1 MSALGTEVLK
11 LRRSGLARVT
21 TLVLVVACPLAAA
34 GFLVL
39 GRRARGSPL
48 AEKMA
53 ALMPADGW
61 PGFFAVVGE
70 ILTVAVL
77 LGGGIAMSWTFGR
90 EFVDR
95 TVYGLFA
102 TAVPRWQT
110 AGAKITTVIAWLL
123 LTILAA
129 LAVATLAGVV
139 LGMGSPPAEARG
151 PAMRAV
157 AAPALCA
164 LMTTPLGWAA
174 SALRGYL
181 PAVGALLALVVVTEV
196 VTALGAGAWF
206 PYAAPGLWLGMGGAA
221 AAADVTAVQLSL
233 AVPVGALG
241 AAVTVRWWRT
251 AEVV

>member
-1 MSALGTEVLK
+1 VSAIGIEVLK

-21 TLVLVVACPLAAA
+21 TLVLVLGCPLAAA
-34 GFLVL
+34 GFLRL
-39 GRRARGSPL
+39 GREVPGSPL
-48 AEKMA
+48 AEKVG

-61 PGFFAVVGE
+61 PGYLAVVGE

-110 AGAKITTVIAWLL
+110 AGAKIAAVLAWLL
-123 LTILAA
+123 LAVLAA
-129 LAVATLAGVV
+129 VAVAVLAGLL
-139 LGMGSPPAEARG
+139 LGMGAPPVETWGAAG
-151 PAMRAV
+151 RAAT
-157 AAPALCA
+157 AAALCA

-181 PAVGALLALVVVTEV
+181 PAVGALIALVVVTEIG
-196 VTALGAGAWF
+196 TALGAGAWF

-221 AAADVTAVQLSL
+221 AAAEVSGAQLAL
-233 AVPVGALG
+233 AAPVGALG
-241 AAVTVRWWRT
+241 AAGTLLWWRA
-251 AEVV
+251 AEVL

>member
-1 MSALGTEVLK
+1 MSAIGIETLK

-21 TLVLVVACPLAAA
+21 TLVLVLGCPLAGA
-34 GFLVL
+34 GFLRL
-39 GRRARGSPL
+39 AGAAPGSPL
-48 AEKMA
+48 AEKTA

-61 PGFFAVVGE
+61 PGYLALVGE

-102 TAVPRWQT
+102 TAVPRWRT
-110 AGAKITTVIAWLL
+110 AGAKIAAVLAWLL
-123 LTILAA
+123 LAVLAAVVVAILAG
-129 LAVATLAGVV
+129 LL
-139 LGMGSPPAEARG
+139 LGLGAPPAETWG
-151 PAMRAV
+151 
-157 AAPALCA
+157 AAGRSATAAALCA

-181 PAVGALLALVVVTEV
+181 PAVGALLALVVITEIG
-196 VTALGAGAWF
+196 TALGAGAWF
-206 PYAAPGLWLGMGGAA
+206 PYAAPGLWLGMGGPAA
-221 AAADVTAVQLSL
+221 AAEVGAVQLGL

-241 AAVTVRWWRT
+241 AVGTLVWWRA